1 MLRRDIDRRFYL
13 MEIKKKEETFL
24 LLSKSVVVIL
34 CYTNQTMIMIH
45 LSLSLEG
52 HMHVDVVGLK
62 AHIILLCYT
71 ISGWVCMCVCILCVR
86 VVGRPNASIMTS

>member
-13 MEIKKKEETFL
+13 MGDKKKREETFL

-34 CYTNQTMIMIH
+34 YYTDQTMIMIH

-52 HMHVDVVGLK
+52 HMHADVVGLK
-62 AHIILLCYT
+62 AHIILLCY
-71 ISGWVCMCVCILCVR
+71 ISGWVCMCVVYAF
-86 VVGRPNASIMTS
+86 VW